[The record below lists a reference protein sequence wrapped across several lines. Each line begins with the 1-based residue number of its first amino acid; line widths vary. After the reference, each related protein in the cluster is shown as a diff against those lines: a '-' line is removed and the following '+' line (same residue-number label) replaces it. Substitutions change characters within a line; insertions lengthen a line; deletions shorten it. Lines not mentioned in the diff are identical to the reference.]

1 MVSSMVEVGVKVGP
15 AAAVSDVYEGCNR
28 RGLNSRP
35 LLEGLS
41 SSLSLSSMVGTG
53 VDLASGVTEGAGVGN
68 NDLLGGGLPMIGESV
83 SSGRSLN
90 LTVALPA
97 TPEYFG

>member
-1 MVSSMVEVGVKVGP
+1 MVTSKVEVGVKVGP
-15 AAAVSDVYEGCNR
+15 AVTVSDVSERCNL
-28 RGLNSRP
+28 RGLNPRT

-41 SSLSLSSMVGTG
+41 SSLSLSSMVGKG
-53 VDLASGVTEGAGVGN
+53 VDLSSGVTEGAGDGN
-68 NDLLGGGLPMIGESV
+68 NDLLGGGLPIIGESV

-90 LTVALPA
+90 LTIALPA

>member
-1 MVSSMVEVGVKVGP
+1 MVTSMVEVGVKVGP
-15 AAAVSDVYEGCNR
+15 AAAVSESERCNR

-35 LLEGLS
+35 LLEGLW
-41 SSLSLSSMVGTG
+41 SSLFLSSMVGKG

-68 NDLLGGGLPMIGESV
+68 NDLLGGGLPIIGESV

>member
-1 MVSSMVEVGVKVGP
+1 MVTLIVEVGAKVGP
-15 AAAVSDVYEGCNR
+15 AAAVSDVSERCSR

-35 LLEGLS
+35 FLEGLL
-41 SSLSLSSMVGTG
+41 SSLSLSSVIGKG
-53 VDLASGVTEGAGVGN
+53 VDLASGVTEGTGVRN